1 MSYVAIAR
9 RHRPN
14 TFEEMAGQSHVTR
27 TLKNAIERD
36 RIHHAYLFS
45 GPRGVGK
52 TTSARALARSL
63 NCVEGP
69 TVNPCGTCVN
79 CLDILKG
86 SSADVIEIDGA
97 SNNSV
102 DNIRELR
109 ESVQYLP
116 AQGLKKIYIID
127 EVHMLSKGAFN
138 ALLKT
143 LEEPPDHVMF
153 IFATTEPNKLPDT
166 ILSRVQ
172 RFEFKRIPIDTVVNH
187 LAYISEK
194 EGIDIDMGG
203 LRLIARAGDGSMR
216 DSQSLLD
223 QVISFGGDKISTSLV
238 SDALGLVDR
247 SFLYQM
253 LQGLVTNNPVDCLDS
268 IQKVYAAGYDL
279 TEFSSEMLEVLRN
292 ATLIVLSPDSGRFVD
307 IPEDE
312 VQQLKSI
319 AKQSTADVFTRAF
332 QVMLEVHEQVS
343 RSPRPKLA
351 LEMAVAR
358 LVSIRPAR
366 SIDSLLEKI
375 SQMQAGMQAGMQSGA
390 PVQKKNDE
398 NLNRP
403 QNQQSQ
409 RSGFLPPKKNASK
422 AETPSKEIPKKEE
435 IKEKPSPPKKKPS
448 GFLPRSSSKTLSK
461 TLSKT
466 ESKTESKTSKTPQ
479 RTAPASSTTK
489 SKQRKPPVINSSNI
503 NNLEQDI
510 NQAEKTFE
518 KFFKYIMEYGGLEH
532 RCLENIAIRSI
543 QNKKMIFVCVGD
555 FAMKQVQKLS
565 QDPIVHK
572 ALLDFYQCKG
582 FQVHKREA
590 KENLETQKEKRLRL
604 QEEKRNKL
612 RQLLEQEP
620 KFRKL
625 KKQFGLK
632 NLNIRL
638 DEER

>member
-14 TFEEMAGQSHVTR
+14 TFEEVAGQSHVTR
-27 TLKNAIERD
+27 TLKNALERD

-63 NCVEGP
+63 NCTEGP
-69 TVNPCGTCVN
+69 TVNPCGVCINCV
-79 CLDILKG
+79 DILKG
-86 SSADVIEIDGA
+86 ASADVIEIDGA

-116 AQGLKKIYIID
+116 SQGAKKIYIID

-143 LEEPPDHVMF
+143 LEEPPEHVMF

-187 LAYISEK
+187 LSTIAEK
-194 EGIDIDMGG
+194 EGIAIDMGG
-203 LRLIARAGDGSMR
+203 LRLIARAGGGSMR

-223 QVISFGGDKISTSLV
+223 QVISFGGNQISTSQV

-253 LQGLVTNNPVDCLDS
+253 LRGLVTNNPEDCLDS

-292 ATLIVLSPDSGRFVD
+292 ATLVVLSKGSQRFVD

-312 VQQLKSI
+312 IQQLQEL
-319 AKQSTADVFTRAF
+319 AKQSKADVFTRAF

-351 LEMAVAR
+351 LEMAVAK

-366 SIDSLLEKI
+366 SIDELLQKI
-375 SQMQAGMQAGMQSGA
+375 SQMQAGMTSGTQMETSH
-390 PVQKKNDE
+390 QKKNDLTYSE
-398 NLNRP
+398 AQSFQPLQP
-403 QNQQSQ
+403 SQASQESQQAIPPRKNSILA
-409 RSGFLPPKKNASK
+409 SKGSAGFLPPRKNTQ
-422 AETPSKEIPKKEE
+422 EEQIEQKEILQNKNNTGSLPHSTAIQKEE
-435 IKEKPSPPKKKPS
+435 NKPSAQSVSASTETKAIISTNNQTTIPS
-448 GFLPRSSSKTLSK
+448 EQNEQLFNDFFTYIKSFSD
-461 TLSKT
+461 
-466 ESKTESKTSKTPQ
+466 
-479 RTAPASSTTK
+479 TK
-489 SKQRKPPVINSSNI
+489 HHV
-503 NNLEQDI
+503 
-510 NQAEKTFE
+510 
-518 KFFKYIMEYGGLEH
+518 
-532 RCLENIAIRSI
+532 LENLALYSI
-543 QNKKMIFVCVGD
+543 ENQKATFVCVGD
-555 FAMKQVQKLS
+555 FVLLRLKKLYS
-565 QDPIVHK
+565 DPLILR
-572 ALLDFYQCKG
+572 ALLKFYDCKS
-582 FQVHKREA
+582 FQVRLRNDDKNEHISF
-590 KENLETQKEKRLRL
+590 ETPKEKRLRL
-604 QEEKRNKL
+604 QAQKKQQL
-612 RQLLEQEP
+612 RQLLKQEP
-620 KFRKL
+620 NFKKL
-625 KKQFGLK
+625 TAQFGLK
-632 NLNIRL
+632 NLNVSL
-638 DEER
+638 DEEK

>member
-52 TTSARALARSL
+52 TTSARALARAL
-63 NCVEGP
+63 NCIEGP
-69 TVNPCGTCVN
+69 TVNPCGTCTN
-79 CLDILKG
+79 CTDILKG
-86 SSADVIEIDGA
+86 ASADVIEIDGA

-116 AQGLKKIYIID
+116 SQGLKKIYIID

-172 RFEFKRIPIDTVVNH
+172 RFEFKRIPIDTVVKH
-187 LAYISEK
+187 LAQIAK
-194 EGIDIDMGG
+194 KDGIDIDMGG
-203 LRLIARAGDGSMR
+203 LRLIARAGGGSMR

-223 QVISFGGDKISTSLV
+223 QVISFGGDQISTSQV

-247 SFLYQM
+247 GFLYQM

-268 IQKVYAAGYDL
+268 IHKVYAAGYDL

-292 ATLIVLSPDSGRFVD
+292 ATLIVLSPDSHRFVD

-312 VQQLKSI
+312 IQQLQRL
-319 AKQSTADVFTRAF
+319 AKLSTPDVFTRAF

-358 LVSIRPAR
+358 LVSLRPAR
-366 SIDSLLEKI
+366 SIDDLLTKI
-375 SQMQAGMQAGMQSGA
+375 SQIQAGIQVDSGRN
-390 PVQKKNDE
+390 PVPQKKNDAVISSTVKQAPQEKQPKTPPQVSRE
-398 NLNRP
+398 NNP
-403 QNQQSQ
+403 KQSPPLSSQ
-409 RSGFLPPKKNASK
+409 ANTPKKKASGFLPPSGTKRKQSANK
-422 AETPSKEIPKKEE
+422 AEPRWQKPPSE
-435 IKEKPSPPKKKPS
+435 PPKQKLDSAENSPKA
-448 GFLPRSSSKTLSK
+448 
-461 TLSKT
+461 
-466 ESKTESKTSKTPQ
+466 TPEAPPLDKDEQ
-479 RTAPASSTTK
+479 RFD
-489 SKQRKPPVINSSNI
+489 R
-503 NNLEQDI
+503 
-510 NQAEKTFE
+510 
-518 KFFKYIMEYGGLEH
+518 FFTYIMKFGGTKHLV
-532 RCLENIAIRSI
+532 LENVAIHSIANQKI
-543 QNKKMIFVCVGD
+543 NFVCVGD
-555 FAMKQVQKLS
+555 FALSQVKKLS
-565 QDPIVHK
+565 QDPIVSK
-572 ALLDFYQCKG
+572 ALLEFYQCKS
-582 FQVHKREA
+582 FQVRLRDPRE
-590 KENLETQKEKRLRL
+590 KLETQKEKRLRL
-604 QEEKRNKL
+604 QA
-612 RQLLEQEP
+612 RQKESIRQQLNLEP
-620 KFRKL
+620 HFRKI
-625 KKQFGLK
+625 QEHFGLK
-632 NLNIRL
+632 NIMIRL

>member
-9 RHRPN
+9 RHRPH

-36 RIHHAYLFS
+36 RVHHAYLFS

-63 NCVEGP
+63 NCSEGP
-69 TVNPCGTCVN
+69 TINPCGKCVN

-116 AQGLKKIYIID
+116 SQGLKKIYIID

-143 LEEPPDHVMF
+143 LEEPPEHVMF

-172 RFEFKRIPIDTVVNH
+172 RFEFKRIPIDTVVKH
-187 LAYISEK
+187 LTMISKK
-194 EGIDIDMGG
+194 EGITIDIGG
-203 LRLIARAGDGSMR
+203 LRLIARAGGGSMR

-223 QVISFGGDKISTSLV
+223 QVISFAGDSITTAQV
-238 SDALGLVDR
+238 SEALGLVDR

-253 LQGLVTNNPVDCLDS
+253 LTGLVTPNPVDCLDA

-292 ATLIVLSPDSGRFVD
+292 ATLVVLSPDSGRFVD

-312 VQQLKSI
+312 IEQLRTI

-375 SQMQAGMQAGMQSGA
+375 SQMQAGI
-390 PVQKKNDE
+390 PVEKKNDPATVASS
-398 NLNRP
+398 NSLDP
-403 QNQQSQ
+403 KTKS
-409 RSGFLPPKKNASK
+409 SGFLPSSTKKA
-422 AETPSKEIPKKEE
+422 TPQSPTSTPKEE
-435 IKEKPSPPKKKPS
+435 SKKA
-448 GFLPRSSSKTLSK
+448 GFLSPSASSKTSAENAASFVKK
-461 TLSKT
+461 TAAKVSAEPVPLTKNPKIFMKFITSINTNGGT
-466 ESKTESKTSKTPQ
+466 EHQ
-479 RTAPASSTTK
+479 
-489 SKQRKPPVINSSNI
+489 
-503 NNLEQDI
+503 
-510 NQAEKTFE
+510 
-518 KFFKYIMEYGGLEH
+518 
-532 RCLENIAIRSI
+532 CLENIAVHSI
-543 QNKKMIFVCVGD
+543 ENEKMNFVCVGD
-555 FAMKQVQKLS
+555 FTLLQVKKLNR
-565 QDPIVHK
+565 DPVLSK
-572 ALLDFYQCKG
+572 ALSEFYNCSS
-582 FQVHKREA
+582 FLIRLRRNNEH
-590 KENLETQKEKRLRL
+590 LETTKEKRLRL
-604 QEEKRNKL
+604 QKETKDRL
-612 RQLLEQEP
+612 YQLLLQEP
-620 KFRKL
+620 SFRKL
-625 KKQFGLK
+625 KEQFGFK
-632 NLNIRL
+632 SVRIRL